1 MSSKPDHSTYRDW
14 LNLEAEG
21 DLGRDERARL
31 DEHLASCPECRS
43 EREELQ
49 ALDGLLRR
57 AAIPVRADFRGA
69 VMSALPTAGWEARSP
84 RAWRFTA
91 AVILLLGSL
100 ATALMVAGP
109 GAGPAP
115 SSLGA
120 LFAVGGMLRA
130 SVVAGA
136 GLLGASWKGM
146 GLILDRLIASP
157 VSLGAFGFLVLA
169 LNLFLFSLIRRR
181 KPARAMARR
190 ERQ

>member
-1 MSSKPDHSTYRDW
+1 MSRPDHSIYREW
-14 LNLEAEG
+14 LNSDTEG

-31 DEHLASCPECRS
+31 DEHLASCPDCRR

-49 ALDGLLRR
+49 ALDTLLRGV
-57 AAIPVRADFRGA
+57 AIPVRADFQA
-69 VMSALPTAGWEARSP
+69 SVMSALPTAGWEARSP

-91 AVILLLGSL
+91 LVILMLGSL
-100 ATALMVAGP
+100 ATALMIAGP

-115 SSLGA
+115 SGLGA

-181 KPARAMARR
+181 KPAGVMARR
-190 ERQ
+190 GRG